1 MNENLKQIPKK
12 FTVQVHLGEDS
23 IWWTGSPDIP
33 GCYSQGKTQE
43 EAILNMKDAVFTH
56 FGIPARLSDP
66 SLLKAEGE
74 FKLALATN

>member
-1 MNENLKQIPKK
+1 MENLNQIPKR
-12 FTVQVHLGEDS
+12 FTVRVHLGEDS
-23 IWWTGSPDIP
+23 IWWTDSPEIH

-56 FGIPARLSDP
+56 FGIPDRLSDP

-74 FKLALATN
+74 LRIELATN